1 MTITENMR
9 LKWAL
14 KYLEEEEARE
24 EAALKTLD
32 SVSMTEIIILRNKK
46 YMYLAEVK
54 QMIRN
59 IKEKIEK
66 NSGGL
71 AS

>member
-1 MTITENMR
+1 VTITENMR

-59 IKEKIEK
+59 TKEKINK

>member
-14 KYLEEEEARE
+14 KYLEAEEARE

>member
-59 IKEKIEK
+59 TKEKISK

>member
-59 IKEKIEK
+59 TKEKISK
-66 NSGGL
+66 NSGGM

>member
-1 MTITENMR
+1 VTITENMR

-59 IKEKIEK
+59 TKEKISK
-66 NSGGL
+66 NSGGM

>member
-59 IKEKIEK
+59 TKEKINK
-66 NSGGL
+66 NL